1 MWNTCRYVEPFDNS
15 ISLSS
20 VETSVQGWHMMTVE
34 EEVARAV
41 QIASASSAQEADNR
55 RITSRTVSVP
65 QKVTSSVEEVTS
77 ISSSNAEEV
86 TNRSASRTDS
96 PSSSPSP
103 VTESPGSVTVK
114 RSPGDKCGKSFS
126 NKAKLHFHT
135 KIIHRGERLP
145 CKVAHCEKT
154 DDVFPHKEVSKV
166 ECDECGKSFTDKKR
180 MHWHKKIIHRGE
192 RLLCKVVDCEK
203 TFRGYNTR
211 ENHMRMVHGSP
222 MLRCKFEGCTSE
234 FYSREGLRRHHG
246 NHEV

>member
-1 MWNTCRYVEPFDNS
+1 
-15 ISLSS
+15 
-20 VETSVQGWHMMTVE
+20 MMTVE

-103 VTESPGSVTVK
+103 AMESPDSVTVK
-114 RSPGDKCGKSFS
+114 RSPAFSLSDNSEEGKVKCDECGKGFR
-126 NKAKLHFHT
+126 NKAKLNFHT
-135 KIIHRGERLP
+135 KLIHRGKRLP

-154 DDVFPHKEVSKV
+154 DDVFPHEEVSKV

-211 ENHMRMVHGSP
+211 ENHMRMVHGRP
-222 MLRCKFEGCTSE
+222 MLRCKFEGCPSE
-234 FYSREGLRRHHG
+234 FYSDRGLNYHH
-246 NHEV
+246 NAHTK

>member
-1 MWNTCRYVEPFDNS
+1 
-15 ISLSS
+15 
-20 VETSVQGWHMMTVE
+20 MMTVE

-41 QIASASSAQEADNR
+41 QIANA
-55 RITSRTVSVP
+55 P
-65 QKVTSSVEEVTS
+65 QKVTSSVKEVTS

-103 VTESPGSVTVK
+103 AMESPGSVTVK

-135 KIIHRGERLP
+135 KIILRGERLP
-145 CKVAHCEKT
+145 RKVAHCEKT
-154 DDVFPHKEVSKV
+154 DDVFPHEEVSKV

-192 RLLCKVVDCEK
+192 RLPCKAADCEK
-203 TFRGYNTR
+203 TFRAYNTR
-211 ENHMRMVHGSP
+211 EDHMRMVHGSP
-222 MLRCKFEGCTSE
+222 MLRCKFEGCA
-234 FYSREGLRRHHG
+234 R
-246 NHEV
+246 